1 MKVWKGSLE
10 TWEILYRIIS
20 SYENW
25 KSDFGQIS
33 KCQMWET
40 LKRGTD
46 QQCPFLGSERYILLF
61 VKYIFIVCVFAHVRV
76 YVVPS
81 ESRFSLF
88 NMWVPWMEPC
98 IVKDGLH
105 QLSHLPSPNT
115 GSFSMRVSKYFPW
128 SVSRL
133 ADPPSNAKI
142 CWKRFSLWRVHLRAA
157 P

>member
-1 MKVWKGSLE
+1 MGNSVQDNFIIWELEIRFWSNFKMPNVGNFEKRNWPAVSISRVRKVHSFVC
-10 TWEILYRIIS
+10 EIHIY
-20 SYENW
+20 
-25 KSDFGQIS
+25 
-33 KCQMWET
+33 C
-40 LKRGTD
+40 
-46 QQCPFLGSERYILLF
+46 
-61 VKYIFIVCVFAHVRV
+61 VCVFAHVHV